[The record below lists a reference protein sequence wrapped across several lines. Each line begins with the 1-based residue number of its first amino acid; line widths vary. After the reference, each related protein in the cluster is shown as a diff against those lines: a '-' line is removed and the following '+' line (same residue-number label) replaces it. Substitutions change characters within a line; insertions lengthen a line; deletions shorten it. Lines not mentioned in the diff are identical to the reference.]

1 MNIRTRQESFN
12 TGDVIADRFE
22 IVRPL
27 RDGCQGAVY
36 LVRHVDFPERLIAMK
51 VLLLSQE
58 EDFETTAA
66 RFRNE
71 VMAAYSVTHP
81 NVVRIYDYIRQG
93 TLLAFTMEYILGG
106 DLADLLA
113 YEEPLKFY
121 QIIHILEQVCNG
133 LSAVHEQS
141 IIHRDIKPENIL
153 ITKDG
158 HVKISDFGTARL
170 GTTLGKSNG
179 ITGTVGYLSPEY
191 IRDGH
196 LDLRSDLYSLGVV
209 AYEMIVGEVPF
220 QGENLLDSISERLKE
235 SAPSVLEKNDKCPQK
250 LANIID
256 RLLQLNPDDRYQSAK
271 EVLKDLTRVKIKR
284 VNDSGNE
291 NIIRTQILDMDE
303 VHKQFNTEFNEGLN
317 NGLEIPSTNNSLN
330 NIANINDSN
339 TREGVSEEILS
350 TRIDLEIRN
359 DSTWADTMN
368 EYIRPPVT
376 YFQYFVFTVLTII
389 GFAIGLVITGMH

>member
-106 DLADLLA
+106 DL
-113 YEEPLKFY
+113 
-121 QIIHILEQVCNG
+121 
-133 LSAVHEQS
+133 
-141 IIHRDIKPENIL
+141 
-153 ITKDG
+153 
-158 HVKISDFGTARL
+158 L

-235 SAPSVLEKNDKCPQK
+235 SAPSVLEKNDNLQK
-250 LANIID
+250 
-256 RLLQLNPDDRYQSAK
+256 K
-271 EVLKDLTRVKIKR
+271 
-284 VNDSGNE
+284 
-291 NIIRTQILDMDE
+291 
-303 VHKQFNTEFNEGLN
+303 F
-317 NGLEIPSTNNSLN
+317 
-330 NIANINDSN
+330 
-339 TREGVSEEILS
+339 
-350 TRIDLEIRN
+350 
-359 DSTWADTMN
+359 
-368 EYIRPPVT
+368 
-376 YFQYFVFTVLTII
+376 
-389 GFAIGLVITGMH
+389 